1 MLKGFLDTG
10 DVSIRAV
17 IVEDDD
23 FTRLMIGN
31 SLGSQG
37 VQVLASCS
45 GAVEAL
51 EKIHDLNPNLI
62 IVDLHLG
69 SGPTG
74 LDVAIEVRRS
84 APKMGVVFLTSY
96 EDPRILNPNLPE
108 LPFGSVYLNKRNVN
122 DINVLMETING
133 ALDHRSWKAPKR
145 EFLKSP
151 NSIASLSNS
160 QLETLRLMA
169 QGLSNSEIAK
179 RRFVTEKSV
188 ETSISR
194 LAKAMGLKS
203 DPSINQR
210 VHLAKVYFRALGID
224 SGEEN

>member
-1 MLKGFLDTG
+1 LKDSLDTG
-10 DVSIRAV
+10 VVSIRAV

-23 FTRLMIGN
+23 FTRLMIVN
-31 SLGSQG
+31 SLESQG

-45 GAVEAL
+45 DAVDAL
-51 EKIHDLNPNLI
+51 AQVNHLRPELI
-62 IVDLHLG
+62 VVDLHLG
-69 SGPTG
+69 TGPTG
-74 LDVAIEVRRS
+74 LDIAIEVRRS
-84 APKMGVVFLTSY
+84 APKTGVVFLTSY

-122 DINVLMETING
+122 DINVLTEAINV

-145 EFLKSP
+145 ESSKSP

-203 DPSINQR
+203 DPSVNQR
-210 VHLAKVYFRALGID
+210 VHLANVYFRALGID
-224 SGEEN
+224 SVEEN

>member
-1 MLKGFLDTG
+1 MKDSLDTG
-10 DVSIRAV
+10 VVSIRAV

-23 FTRLMIGN
+23 FTRLMIVN
-31 SLGSQG
+31 SLESQG

-45 GAVEAL
+45 NAVDAL
-51 EKIHDLNPNLI
+51 AQITHLSPELI
-62 IVDLHLG
+62 VVDLHLG
-69 SGPTG
+69 TGPTG
-74 LDVAIEVRRS
+74 LDIATVVRRS
-84 APKMGVVFLTSY
+84 APKTGVVFLTSY
-96 EDPRILNPNLPE
+96 EDPRILNPNLPP

-122 DINVLMETING
+122 DINVLKEAMNR

-145 EFLKSP
+145 ESPKSP
-151 NSIASLSNS
+151 NSISSLSNS

-224 SGEEN
+224 SGDKD